1 LSHLLAPLPALD
13 HHRYS
18 CLPVLRQVSYL
29 GTYFPSL
36 GTYFSV
42 PSHLTHLALVPK
54 VPSLPNTGDTPPEL
68 FTRAVRISTCSC
80 LPIHPPILP
89 ILLPFIPFPIFP
101 DFYPSPSFL
110 TIYTTTTA
118 TTFSSYSPYRKISA
132 PTASP
137 GDSNRIAVLVTVL
150 ASAASYKWQK
160 LPSIS
165 GRGQAQIRD
174 NPASKQQWP
183 LTTAP
188 AATPAMATAPAAAP
202 SRNRLSPTSSGATP
216 TRAARPSPSISPTR
230 LPTIDAASPSQLL
243 ASPGLLPVI
252 RFPTPCAEAASLPT
266 PIPST
271 RAPLTMMMRPRPTP
285 RRLPPLP
292 LSVA

>member
-18 CLPVLRQVSYL
+18 CLPLLRQVSYL

-137 GDSNRIAVLVTVL
+137 GLFNAAFPCYTQRPL
-150 ASAASYKWQK
+150 ASSLKRGLSYFACGKFGECFN
-160 LPSIS
+160 LSS
-165 GRGQAQIRD
+165 L
-174 NPASKQQWP
+174 S
-183 LTTAP
+183 
-188 AATPAMATAPAAAP
+188 
-202 SRNRLSPTSSGATP
+202 SSPTMHRSASDGLA
-216 TRAARPSPSISPTR
+216 S
-230 LPTIDAASPSQLL
+230 IDACS
-243 ASPGLLPVI
+243 
-252 RFPTPCAEAASLPT
+252 
-266 PIPST
+266 
-271 RAPLTMMMRPRPTP
+271 
-285 RRLPPLP
+285 
-292 LSVA
+292 